1 MSCAAAMRLFTTAAL
16 AVGIAG
22 CGSPTAPPPPPPPPP
37 TFTVACM
44 APEPVQSP
52 DDNPVAVTFAPPVA
66 QGGVAPISTTCS
78 AQSGAAFPV
87 GTTTVTCTATDAR
100 GVSAACSFPVRVN
113 PAPRLVGPR
122 LLAFGDSITWGGAS
136 EPIPA
141 LTWLFT
147 YPVPPPSHAY
157 PAHLRQRLAAR
168 YRFQTI
174 EVINEGWPGEEAQ
187 AGGKTRFP
195 HVLQQHQPDIVILM
209 EGTNDL
215 LSLEIGVVRGLEA
228 LGEMVREAKRQNV
241 RVLLSTIIPQRMDG
255 FRVPNRN
262 EYAARVPPFNDGV
275 RALAAL
281 ENVPLVDMHAVFA
294 ADMFLI
300 GVDDVHPTE
309 QGYEVM
315 AATFFEAIRMHF
327 EAPPPPVGGLR

>member
-1 MSCAAAMRLFTTAAL
+1 MSCAAATRLFTTVAL
-16 AVGIAG
+16 AVGVMG
-22 CGSPTAPPPPPPPPP
+22 CGSPTAPPAPPPTP

-87 GTTTVTCTATDAR
+87 GTTTVTCTATDAS

-113 PAPRLVGPR
+113 PAPRLLGPR
-122 LLAFGDSITWGGAS
+122 FLAFGDSITWGAAS

-141 LTWLFT
+141 LTSLLT

-157 PAHLRQRLAAR
+157 PAHLRQRLAER

-187 AGGKTRFP
+187 DGGVTRFP
-195 HVLQQHQPDIVILM
+195 HVLQHHRPDIVILM

-215 LSLEIGVVRGLEA
+215 LSLDIGVIRGLAA

-241 RVLLSTIIPQRMDG
+241 KVLLSTIIPQRADG
-255 FRVPNRN
+255 LRVPPRN
-262 EYAARVPPFNDGV
+262 QFAERVPPFNDGV

-281 ENVPLVDMHAVFA
+281 ENVPLVDMFEVFDR
-294 ADMFLI
+294 DMTLLGI
-300 GVDDVHPTE
+300 DDVHPTVRGFE
-309 QGYEVM
+309 MM
-315 AATFFEAIRMHF
+315 AETFFEAIRMHF
-327 EAPPPPVGGLR
+327 EAPPPPVGGLQ